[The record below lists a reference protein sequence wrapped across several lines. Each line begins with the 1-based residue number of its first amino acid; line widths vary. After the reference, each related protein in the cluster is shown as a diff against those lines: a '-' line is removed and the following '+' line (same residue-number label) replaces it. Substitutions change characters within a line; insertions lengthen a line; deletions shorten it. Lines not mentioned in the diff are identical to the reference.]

1 MRNRL
6 AVGAVVA
13 LAAAG
18 VLLPASASQAAPPA
32 STDPAAA
39 AAKDGSSLG
48 DLAYLVPNLARG
60 LLEKA
65 DADSDRPH
73 QEPAADPEAGS

>member
-32 STDPAAA
+32 PTDPAAESA
-39 AAKDGSSLG
+39 RDGSSLG
-48 DLAYLVPNLARG
+48 DLAYLVPSIARG
-60 LLEKA
+60 LLATA
-65 DADSDRPH
+65 DGDSAGPR
-73 QEPAADPEAGS
+73 QEPAADPEQRG